1 MNELMV
7 VIDGTPVPLK
17 DCSWVQTMACGCICT
32 VATAAYDD
40 VAYATEQQIHEHT
53 APTKRERDR
62 DIKRGFTWELMTFE
76 QYKIRYGID
85 AWQCKHTYAQR
96 TGKAPADTVFPP
108 NGGHDSA
115 CAYAMGIG
123 TDCTCSTETAGAA

>member
-1 MNELMV
+1 MPDLMA

-53 APTKRERDR
+53 TPLKKERER
-62 DIKRGFTWELMTFE
+62 DIKRGFTWELITFE
-76 QYKIRYGID
+76 QYRARYGVD
-85 AWQCKHTYAQR
+85 AWKCKHTLEQR
-96 TGKAPADTVFPP
+96 TGKAPLATAA
-108 NGGHDSA
+108 NGGDPR
-115 CAYAMGIG
+115 
-123 TDCTCSTETAGAA
+123 